1 MSADSRRMFVICCA
15 VGAALLV
22 VANALVAVLHT
33 GSRAGQTYRWV
44 CRDSGAELSY
54 TPSVFGGVRLTPGR
68 AGAERGRRWELVEPR
83 PPSPVLPWNWLALLL
98 QPPAP
103 DPEAV
108 IRQATLGVE

>member
-1 MSADSRRMFVICCA
+1 MSADSRRILVICCA

-22 VANALVAVLHT
+22 AAHARVVVLHT
-33 GSRAGQTYRWV
+33 GSRAGQTYRGV

-103 DPEAV
+103 DPEVV
-108 IRQATLGVE
+108 IRQATLGAE